1 MVWLAL
7 LSLTAWVYLV
17 FAHGRF
23 WLADQRLAG
32 RDPEPAR
39 WPRIAAVVPA
49 RDEADVLPAVLRAL
63 LEQDYPG
70 ELRIHL
76 VDDESADG
84 TGDVAAELAK
94 SHPRGERLAVVRT
107 PPRPPGWV
115 GKMWA
120 LASGV
125 AAAREARPA
134 PDLWWLS
141 DADVVHAPDTL
152 RRLAAKAE
160 AERLDLVSL
169 MVKLES
175 GAGLDVLLVPA
186 FVYFFQ
192 KLYPFPRV
200 NDPRS
205 RTAGAAGGCVLL
217 RETALVRIGGI
228 EALRGEVIDDCALG
242 RAVKRSGGRLWL
254 GLADVERSIRGYAG
268 ISGVW
273 NMVARSAFT
282 QLGHSTVYL
291 AGALV
296 GLAVLYLLP
305 PLGVLALP
313 WHRDPLVAAACA
325 SAWALQAAS
334 FAPTLALYGRGL
346 GFGLLLPV
354 AGALYAGMTFD
365 SARRHWTKRGAE
377 WKGRVAA
384 GRTG

>member
-1 MVWLAL
+1 MAWLAA
-7 LSLTAWVYLV
+7 LSLLAWLYLV

-23 WLADQRLAG
+23 WLCDQRLDG
-32 RDPEPAR
+32 REPAPPR
-39 WPRIAAVVPA
+39 WPTVAAVVPA
-49 RDEADVLPAVLRAL
+49 RDEADVLPRVLRSL

-84 TGDVAAELAK
+84 TGDVAAKLAK
-94 SHPRGERLAVVRT
+94 THPQGVRLTALRT

-125 AAAREARPA
+125 AAAREAAPA
-134 PDLWWLS
+134 PDLWWLT
-141 DADVVHAPDTL
+141 DADVVHAKDTL

-160 AERLDLVSL
+160 HDGCDLVSL

-175 GAGLDVLLVPA
+175 GTGLDVLLVPA

-217 RETALVRIGGI
+217 RDAALVRIGGI

-242 RAVKRSGGRLWL
+242 AGVKRTGGRLWL
-254 GLADVERSIRGYAG
+254 GIASQERSIRGYAG

-282 QLGHSTVYL
+282 QLGHSSFLL
-291 AGALV
+291 AGTLA
-296 GLAVLYLLP
+296 GLALLYLLP

-313 WHRDPLVAAACA
+313 WHRDPALAAA
-325 SAWALQAAS
+325 SAGAWMLQAAS

-346 GFGLLLPV
+346 AFGLLLPV
-354 AGALYAGMTFD
+354 AGALYAGMTLD
-365 SARRHWTKRGAE
+365 SALRHWRRRGAE
-377 WKGRVAA
+377 WKGRVGA
-384 GRTG
+384 GRAG

>member
-1 MVWLAL
+1 
-7 LSLTAWVYLV
+7 
-17 FAHGRF
+17 
-23 WLADQRLAG
+23 
-32 RDPEPAR
+32 
-39 WPRIAAVVPA
+39 
-49 RDEADVLPAVLRAL
+49 
-63 LEQDYPG
+63 
-70 ELRIHL
+70 
-76 VDDESADG
+76 
-84 TGDVAAELAK
+84 
-94 SHPRGERLAVVRT
+94 
-107 PPRPPGWV
+107 
-115 GKMWA
+115 
-120 LASGV
+120 
-125 AAAREARPA
+125 
-134 PDLWWLS
+134 
-141 DADVVHAPDTL
+141 
-152 RRLAAKAE
+152 
-160 AERLDLVSL
+160 
-169 MVKLES
+169 
-175 GAGLDVLLVPA
+175 
-186 FVYFFQ
+186 
-192 KLYPFPRV
+192 V
-200 NDPRS
+200 NDPHS

-217 RETALVRIGGI
+217 REPALVRIGGI

-282 QLGHSTVYL
+282 QLGYSTVYL

-296 GLAVLYLLP
+296 GLALLYLLP
-305 PLGVLALP
+305 PFGVLALP

>member
-1 MVWLAL
+1 MAWLGA
-7 LSLTAWVYLV
+7 LSLLAWLYLV

-23 WLADQRLAG
+23 WLCDQRLDG
-32 RDPEPAR
+32 REPAPPR
-39 WPRIAAVVPA
+39 WPTVAAVVPA
-49 RDEADVLPAVLRAL
+49 RDEADVLPRVLRSL

-70 ELRIHL
+70 ELRIYL

-84 TGDVAAELAK
+84 TGDVAAKLAK
-94 SHPRGERLAVVRT
+94 THPQGIRLTVLRT

-125 AAAREARPA
+125 AAAREAAPA
-134 PDLWWLS
+134 PDLWWLT
-141 DADVVHAPDTL
+141 DADVVHAEDTL

-160 AERLDLVSL
+160 HGGADLVSL

-175 GAGLDVLLVPA
+175 GTGLDVLLVPA
-186 FVYFFQ
+186 FVYYFQ

-200 NDPRS
+200 NEPRS

-217 RETALVRIGGI
+217 RDAALVRIGGI

-242 RAVKRSGGRLWL
+242 AAVKRTGGRLWL
-254 GLADVERSIRGYAG
+254 GIATAERSIRGYAG

-282 QLGHSTVYL
+282 QLGHSSVLL
-291 AGALV
+291 AGTLA
-296 GLAVLYLLP
+296 GLALLYLLP

-313 WHRDPLVAAACA
+313 WHRDPALAAA
-325 SAWALQAAS
+325 SAGAWMLQAAS

-346 GFGLLLPV
+346 AFGLLLPV
-354 AGALYAGMTFD
+354 AGTLYAGMTLD
-365 SARRHWTKRGAE
+365 SALRHWRRRGAE
-377 WKGRVAA
+377 WKGRVGA
-384 GRTG
+384 GRAG